1 MLTVTQAAH
10 AVGRDTST
18 IRNLILKGKLPATVG
33 RGGRKYIAP
42 ADLERAFPGWTAPPR
57 PDVDVVASA
66 IADTQAER
74 ATLLATIVTV
84 LAEQATT
91 HELRTIAEAVNEMAE
106 HAATHELRTIAK
118 AMTAGRAAMA
128 KALAAPTRPPS

>member
-33 RGGRKYIAP
+33 RGGRKYIDP
-42 ADLERAFPGWTAPPR
+42 ADLERAFPGWAAPPR

-66 IADTQAER
+66 IAHTQAER
-74 ATLLATIVTV
+74 ATLLATIVTE
-84 LAEQATT
+84 LAEHAPTF
-91 HELRTIAEAVNEMAE
+91 ELRTIAEAL
-106 HAATHELRTIAK
+106 TT
-118 AMTAGRAAMA
+118 GRAATIRT
-128 KALAAPTRPPS
+128 LAEAVRPPS

>member
-33 RGGRKYIAP
+33 RGGRKYIDP
-42 ADLERAFPGWTAPPR
+42 ADLERAFPGWAAPR

-128 KALAAPTRPPS
+128 QALAAPLRPLS

>member
-33 RGGRKYIAP
+33 RGGRKYIDP
-42 ADLERAFPGWTAPPR
+42 ADLERAFPGWAAPPR

-66 IADTQAER
+66 IAHTQAER
-74 ATLLATIVTV
+74 ATLLATIVTE
-84 LAEQATT
+84 LAEHAPTF
-91 HELRTIAEAVNEMAE
+91 ELRTIAEA
-106 HAATHELRTIAK
+106 L
-118 AMTAGRAAMA
+118 TAGRAATIRT
-128 KALAAPTRPPS
+128 LAEAVRPPS